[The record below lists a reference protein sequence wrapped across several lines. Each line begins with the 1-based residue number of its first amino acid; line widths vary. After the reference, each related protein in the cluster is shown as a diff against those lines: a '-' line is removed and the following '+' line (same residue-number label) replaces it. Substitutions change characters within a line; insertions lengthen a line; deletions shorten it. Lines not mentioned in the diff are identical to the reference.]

1 MKGIG
6 GVFMIK
12 IAIVDDEKIFV
23 SCFQKDLKRLFQ
35 QNKVTCIIASFTSG
49 QDFLKNY
56 QETEYDLIFLD
67 IDIPDV
73 SGIQIASDIRNKKLK
88 LNTTLVFVSGH
99 DNFVFESIHYAP
111 FRFIR
116 KANLL
121 MDTEEAVQSFCE
133 GIKENKKYISLDLEG
148 KNNSLEDISKI
159 VYFFSQR
166 HDIFILN
173 SDNKTIRLSYR
184 TYTMDQLEE
193 IMSPNGFIR
202 IHKTYLVNGLYVYK
216 IKGEKVI
223 LNDKSEI
230 PLSRIRIT
238 EVKEQYQI
246 FLRRNDTL

>member
-148 KNNSLEDISKI
+148 KNNSLEDI
-159 VYFFSQR
+159 
-166 HDIFILN
+166 FILN

-193 IMSPNGFIR
+193 IMSPKGFIR